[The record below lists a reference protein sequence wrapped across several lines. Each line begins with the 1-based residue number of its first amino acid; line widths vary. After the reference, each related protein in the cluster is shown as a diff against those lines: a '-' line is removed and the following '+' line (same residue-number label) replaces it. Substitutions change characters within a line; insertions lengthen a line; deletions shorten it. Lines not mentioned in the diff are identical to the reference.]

1 MNHPKALSRPAAPR
15 GGFTIVELIIALVIL
30 SVGILAVAALMANSI
45 WQVRRADDLTN
56 STLAAQQVLDGIA
69 MLDFDSVAE
78 GSFADTIS
86 FGPAN
91 YIVQWTVEDVSD
103 SLASEDAELKL
114 ITVLAGGGLT
124 QTNAVP
130 FELFIYS
137 PGGAS

>member
-1 MNHPKALSRPAAPR
+1 MPR

-30 SVGILAVAALMANSI
+30 SVGILAVAGLMANSI
-45 WQVRRADDLTN
+45 WQARRADDLTN

-69 MLDFDSVAE
+69 MMEFDSVVV

-103 SLASEDAELKL
+103 SLASEDAEIKL
-114 ITVLAGGGLT
+114 ITLLAGGGLT
-124 QTNAVP
+124 QTSAVP